1 MLRLWVYEYLN
12 DRFGQVGDVGI
23 MCPATIFKL
32 LGIVKYSEYLIMELY
47 MYLYMEL
54 FYMFSMELLLAGMYL
69 SNICLRKLVDYQWNT
84 IYYLY
89 WKDYPGTLMIGRS

>member
-1 MLRLWVYEYLN
+1 MIVLDKWEMLELCVLQLYSNYLELLI
-12 DRFGQVGDVGI
+12 FGI
-23 MCPATIFKL
+23 PR
-32 LGIVKYSEYLIMELY
+32 MELY

-54 FYMFSMELLLAGMYL
+54 LYMFSMELLLAGMYL